1 MTREREREMESTVA
15 VTVMFRQSTLDKIS
29 EAACSLGLDV
39 ASYIGVAATSA
50 ARDALA
56 RADRFRMAGVRK
68 EA

>member
-1 MTREREREMESTVA
+1 MIREREREMEPTSN
-15 VTVMFRQSTLDKIS
+15 VTVTFRRSTLDKIG

-50 ARDALA
+50 ARDDLA

-68 EA
+68 GA